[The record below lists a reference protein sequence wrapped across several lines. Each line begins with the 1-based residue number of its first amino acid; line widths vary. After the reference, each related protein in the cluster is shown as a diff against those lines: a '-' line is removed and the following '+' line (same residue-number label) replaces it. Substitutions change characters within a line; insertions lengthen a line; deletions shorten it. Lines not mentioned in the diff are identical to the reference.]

1 MVNSLNPVPILILMG
16 TAGCGK
22 TSVAQQ
28 IQQLLHCV
36 YIEGDALHPEANVL
50 KMSKGEPLDDDDRWP
65 WLRVI
70 RDTLQEKSKA
80 LYSQENNKSE
90 RAIVLTCSSL
100 RKAYRDI
107 MREVSNEYASV
118 TFVYLKGT
126 QELLQERIGAR
137 KDHFMGAKMLESQL
151 ATLEVPDET
160 QEQVIVADIR
170 KDPLTLA
177 KWIVEEAHQRKI
189 ISFAV

>member
-1 MVNSLNPVPILILMG
+1 MCIHI
-16 TAGCGK
+16 
-22 TSVAQQ
+22 
-28 IQQLLHCV
+28 
-36 YIEGDALHPEANVL
+36 
-50 KMSKGEPLDDDDRWP
+50 GEPLNDDDRWP

-70 RDTLQEKSKA
+70 RDTLQEKAKT
-80 LYSQENNKSE
+80 LYSQDHNKSE

-107 MREVSNEYASV
+107 MREVSSEYASV

-126 QELLQERIGAR
+126 QELLQERIGGR
-137 KDHFMGAKMLESQL
+137 KNHFMGAKMLESQL

-170 KDPLTLA
+170 KDPPTLA
-177 KWIVEEAHQRKI
+177 KWIVEQAHQRQI
-189 ISFAV
+189 VSFAV